1 MTNELIDNIILS
13 NVPVT
18 VVDGIT
24 VAPISPLNI
33 TLSLGGNAQYFGHEE
48 WGRGYLEAC
57 HRDPAFIDRW
67 KHATGSWDNKVVVDI
82 GCGPGN
88 VFASLG
94 GTPSLLVGVDV
105 SFGALKMAK
114 NIGYT
119 PLLADAQ
126 DLPLRSGFADIVVI
140 NAIMHHA
147 DNMELVLSEAAR
159 LVKPGGVLVSDHDV
173 QLTAVDFKGLGY
185 QLWQLRL
192 FIYRLMK
199 RGGHASELEQRCAVA
214 SEAHHA
220 CGDGVDVAMYHS
232 ILEPL
237 EFDVDVYPH
246 NNSMGAEIFDGKMG
260 KANFKYRL
268 AQRLSG
274 IVPGTPSAA
283 LSLMCVAHKK

>member
-1 MTNELIDNIILS
+1 MQAIPPWPHVLPRQLNEMTNELIDNIILS
-13 NVPVT
+13 NVPIT

-24 VAPISPLNI
+24 VAPISPINI

-57 HRDPAFIDRW
+57 HRDPPFIDRW

-119 PLLADAQ
+119 PLLADVQ
-126 DLPLRSGFADIVVI
+126 DLPLRSGIADIVVI
-140 NAIMHHA
+140 NATMHHA

-159 LVKPGGVLVSDHDV
+159 LVKPGE
-173 QLTAVDFKGLGY
+173 Y
-185 QLWQLRL
+185 
-192 FIYRLMK
+192 
-199 RGGHASELEQRCAVA
+199 
-214 SEAHHA
+214 
-220 CGDGVDVAMYHS
+220 
-232 ILEPL
+232 
-237 EFDVDVYPH
+237 
-246 NNSMGAEIFDGKMG
+246 
-260 KANFKYRL
+260 
-268 AQRLSG
+268 
-274 IVPGTPSAA
+274 
-283 LSLMCVAHKK
+283 